1 MYDNKMFMNSKIVA
15 QMVKEA
21 LLKKDNSSRVLHAAA
36 VVYKGRII
44 SIATNGHKSHPIQK
58 LYGRNRSDSPNGGER
73 SPCAC
78 HNTKAIYLHAEVH
91 AMIKA
96 YAQIS
101 ESKFRRSSLYVI
113 RINKESGE
121 LMFSKPCDGCMEA
134 IDEFGINKI
143 YHS

>member
-1 MYDNKMFMNSKIVA
+1 METKILA
-15 QMVKEA
+15 QMVKLA
-21 LLKKDNSSRVLHAAA
+21 LEKKDNSSRVLHAAA

-58 LYGRNRSDSPNGGER
+58 MYGRNRSDNPNGGER
-73 SPCAC
+73 AVCAC

-101 ESKFRRSSLYVI
+101 ESKFKRCSLYVI
-113 RINKESGE
+113 RVNRESGD
-121 LMFSKPCDGCMEA
+121 LMFSKPCDGCMDA